1 MNYFNRLTDRSGLS
15 ASPRSA
21 VTPMARP
28 AAAAISPGDHPE
40 VGDLPEVGDVP
51 QLPQTPAS
59 DAAATIAQPI
69 SGPPFAIGPATT
81 PTPFEPMGT
90 MPATASEIR
99 RRTQEHIVEP
109 SAPAR
114 PHQIERKAMP
124 PAPPERVASVPA
136 TEPDSSLRDQPPIAP
151 LREREI
157 ERETPS
163 AAADQIVSDVSRSRI
178 DAESGVSRSRMDA
191 ETASNWR
198 ALSPQVAAV
207 EPAIHAAE
215 YDIEVPPRA
224 ETQAATRQPA
234 AGGERAV
241 AHMSSR
247 LRPAQP
253 VPETEDIA
261 VPALR
266 MAPAAGRSRE
276 DRDTTARRHDRT
288 ATAAPRAHA
297 GPGTRGASVEVRI
310 GEVTLQV
317 HAPPVPAALQ
327 APPRHSFA
335 PHRHYLRTW

>member
-1 MNYFNRLTDRSGLS
+1 MNYFNRLADRSGLS
-15 ASPRSA
+15 VSPRGA

-28 AAAAISPGDHPE
+28 AAAAMSPGDHPE
-40 VGDLPEVGDVP
+40 VGDVP
-51 QLPQTPAS
+51 QPLETPAS
-59 DAAATIAQPI
+59 DAPATIAQPT
-69 SGPPFAIGPATT
+69 SGPPFAIRPATT

-114 PHQIERKAMP
+114 PHQIERKTMP
-124 PAPPERVASVPA
+124 PAPPERVASIPA
-136 TEPDSSLRDQPPIAP
+136 TEPDSSLRDQQSVAP
-151 LREREI
+151 LRPREI
-157 ERETPS
+157 GRETPS
-163 AAADQIVSDVSRSRI
+163 AAADQIV
-178 DAESGVSRSRMDA
+178 SGVSRSRMDA

-207 EPAIHAAE
+207 EPAIRAAE

-266 MAPAAGRSRE
+266 MAPAAGRNRE
-276 DRDTTARRHDRT
+276 DRDTMARRHDRT

-297 GPGTRGASVEVRI
+297 GLDTRGASVEVRI

-317 HAPPVPAALQ
+317 HAPPAPAALQ